1 MITQHDH
8 QYDYY
13 YDTRLQIHE
22 IYHYEY
28 DDQGRKISMWYGI
41 GEDTDEAIVVDGYF
55 GPTYYFYDEE
65 GKLRMSHVQNK
76 TQIQV
81 DKAHT
86 QITDL
91 ESAFDSLMGGVS
103 IALGL

>member
-1 MITQHDH
+1 MRFAIVENDIVTNVAEG
-8 QYDYY
+8 
-13 YDTRLQIHE
+13 LMPLEANWHE
-22 IYHYEY
+22 IQV
-28 DDQGRKISMWYGI
+28 DVPVAI
-41 GEDTDEAIVVDGYF
+41 GDKFDGQV
-55 GPTYYFYDEE
+55 FYDEE
-65 GKLRMSHVQNK
+65 GNVRMSYVQNK